1 MTIEHDSTLDTLL
14 ELDGTVFVLDPEG
27 IYKVRFRVTRI
38 RPGPEK
44 PHGLDYSLT
53 LHGKNG
59 ERIAGFDNAHPVER
73 QKRGEPMDHRHRFR
87 TVRPYEYQDAAT
99 LLEDFW
105 VLVDSVL
112 KEEGV
117 LS

>member
-1 MTIEHDSTLDTLL
+1 
-14 ELDGTVFVLDPEG
+14 
-27 IYKVRFRVTRI
+27 
-38 RPGPEK
+38 
-44 PHGLDYSLT
+44 
-53 LHGKNG
+53 
-59 ERIAGFDNAHPVER
+59 
-73 QKRGEPMDHRHRFR
+73 MDHRHRFR